1 MTKSVAAHIT
11 LIAMAHLILSGV
23 SLAQVS
29 PQLASKATD
38 ASALTDA
45 AQQQGHVRII
55 VQFSAPTLADQPTR
69 DAAAIA
75 TVKTQI
81 ASIQDTIIASH
92 FGSAANPAPGAGFP
106 RGLLRF
112 DITPMFAVNVS
123 KAELDALAANPLV
136 TAIHLDKANQPTLLQ
151 SVPLIGMTAAYGLGA
166 TGAGQAVAVVDTG
179 VQSNHEFVAGKVVM
193 EACFSNSGGGAGG
206 FSLCP
211 NGQASQSGTGAADPT
226 TAECINSGT
235 SLCIHGTHVAGIAA
249 GNNTNPGGGK
259 PANGVAKSAK
269 IVAVQV
275 FTRFND
281 TTNCGANAPCVLAFD
296 SDLISAL
303 GWLVQNALTPAAGVS
318 LASANMSLGGGSSTG
333 TCDSDPVAPSIDS
346 LRSVGVVTA
355 IAAGNNGFT
364 SAISSPGCISTAVAV
379 GSTDKTDVISSFS
392 NMSAQVALMAPG
404 GFGGGACQFG
414 ANNPDILASIAAT
427 SSMVTTT
434 YACLAGTSMATPH
447 VAGAFAALRSACP
460 TATID
465 QMLAV
470 LKSTGLAITDT
481 RSGGTVTKPRIR
493 VDLAV
498 QALSC
503 GSPVATHDFN
513 IDHKSD
519 VVWRDTSNNVAIWM
533 MNGTTVTNPSTSFV
547 STLPPQWA
555 VVGQRDF
562 NGDGK
567 ADLLWRDTSGN
578 VAIWEMNGTAILNQ
592 NSSFVSNV
600 PTPQWSVLGT
610 GDFNGDTKGDILW
623 QDTSGNVAIW
633 EMNGTTVL
641 NQNSSF
647 VANVPAPWSIKGTG
661 DFNGDGYTDILWMD
675 TSGNVAIWEMN
686 GTAIFNQS
694 TSFVGTVPPQWSIK
708 GTGDFNGDGKYD
720 ILWRDS
726 SGNVAI
732 WEMNGTTVLN
742 ASTSFVGNVAA
753 QWSIQLTGDFNGDG
767 KSDIIWHDS
776 SGNVAIWEMNGTS
789 VLNLSTSFVGTVPP
803 SQWSIQGL
811 NAN

>member
-11 LIAMAHLILSGV
+11 LIAVAHLILSGV

-38 ASALTDA
+38 ASALTET

-92 FGSAANPAPGAGFP
+92 FGSAANPTPGAGFP

-136 TAIHLDKANQPTLLQ
+136 TAIHLDRANQPTLLQ

-166 TGAGQAVAVVDTG
+166 TGAGQAVAVIDTG

-193 EACFSNSGGGAGG
+193 EACFSTSNGGIVGAV
-206 FSLCP
+206 SLCP

-226 TAECINSGT
+226 TAQCVNGSN
-235 SLCIHGTHVAGIAA
+235 SLCYHGTHVAGIAA

-259 PANGVAKSAK
+259 PSNGVAKGAK

-275 FTRFND
+275 FTRVNNA
-281 TTNCGANAPCVLAFD
+281 TTCGGTAPCVLAYD

-318 LASANMSLGGGSSTG
+318 LASANMSLGGGLFSSA
-333 TCDSDPVAPSIDS
+333 CDNDVIAPSIDN
-346 LRSVGVVTA
+346 LRSVGVATA
-355 IAAGNNGFT
+355 IAAGNNGST
-364 SAISSPGCISTAVAV
+364 NSISRPGCISTAVAV
-379 GSTDKTDVISSFS
+379 GSTDKQDVISSFS

-404 GFGGGACQFG
+404 GFGGGACQLG
-414 ANNPDILASIAAT
+414 ANNPDILSSIAAT
-427 SSMVTTT
+427 SSSTTT
-434 YACLAGTSMATPH
+434 SYACLAGTSMATPH
-447 VAGAFAALRSACP
+447 VAGTFAALRSACP

-465 QMLAV
+465 QMLAA
-470 LKSTGLAITDT
+470 LQSTGLAITDT

-498 QALSC
+498 QAISC

-513 IDHKSD
+513 ADHKSD
-519 VVWRDTSNNVAIWM
+519 IT
-533 MNGTTVTNPSTSFV
+533 
-547 STLPPQWA
+547 
-555 VVGQRDF
+555 
-562 NGDGK
+562 
-567 ADLLWRDTSGN
+567 WRDTSGN
-578 VAIWEMNGTAILNQ
+578 VVIWEMNGTAILNQ

-600 PTPQWSVLGT
+600 PAQWAIVGQRDFNGDGKADLLWRDTTGNVAIWEMNGTAVLNQNSSFVGNVPTPKWSVLGT

-647 VANVPAPWSIKGTG
+647 VANVPGQWSIKGTG
-661 DFNGDGYTDILWMD
+661 DFNGDGYTDILWQD
-675 TSGNVAIWEMN
+675 STGNVAIWEMN
-686 GTAIFNQS
+686 GTAILNQN
-694 TSFVGTVPPQWSIK
+694 TAFVGNVPSQWSIK

-720 ILWRDS
+720 ILWQDS

-732 WEMNGTTVLN
+732 WEMNGTTILN
-742 ASTSFVGNVAA
+742 QNSASVANVPG
-753 QWSIQLTGDFNGDG
+753 QWSIQLTGDVNNDG
-767 KSDIIWHDS
+767 KSDIAWHDT
-776 SGNVAIWEMNGTS
+776 SGNVAIWEMNGTAI
-789 VLNLSTSFVGTVPP
+789 LNQNSAFVANVPG
-803 SQWSIQGL
+803 QWSIQRL
-811 NAN
+811 SAD